1 MNSLERTLTFIKGKA
16 VDRPP
21 LHPIIMRFAA
31 KYADVP
37 YGRFCLEYTSK
48 CSAAI
53 KCANDFDLDWVT
65 VMSDPY
71 AEASAF
77 GLKIEYPYDDLPKH
91 IGFLLQT
98 ETDFNNLKCPKVFEH
113 DRLIARVK
121 EVETFHKRLNDDKF
135 IVGWVEGPLAEYA
148 DLRGLSDAFFD
159 LYDTPA
165 RVRHTCDIIF
175 ELALSFSEA
184 QIKAGAHCIGI
195 GDAACSQISP
205 ELYREFFFPYEK
217 KLVEHIH
224 SCGAMAKIHI
234 CGNISGILN
243 DLIKTGADIIDIDH
257 MVTAVP
263 QEVPNLLPNQVF
275 SGSADPVSI
284 LQNGNPDTIRQKIK
298 DDFENASGR
307 MILSAG
313 CEVTPETSL
322 ENFRSF
328 CESAKTIRAC
338 PNNRV
343 VID

>member
-1 MNSLERTLTFIKGKA
+1 VNSLERTLAFIKGKA
-16 VDRPP
+16 VDHPP

-31 KYADVP
+31 KYANVP
-37 YGRFCLEYTSK
+37 YSRFCLDHTCK

-53 KCANDFDLDWVT
+53 KCAQDFDLDWVT

-91 IGFLLQT
+91 SGFLLRT
-98 ETDFNNLKCPKVFEH
+98 ETDFNSLKCPKIFEH
-113 DRLIARVK
+113 GRLIARVK
-121 EVETFHKRLNDDKF
+121 EIETFHKQLNDDKF
-135 IVGWVEGPLAEYA
+135 IVGWIEGPFAEYS

-159 LYDTPA
+159 LYDNPT
-165 RVRHTCDIIF
+165 RVEHTCDIIF
-175 ELALSFSEA
+175 ELIVSFAEA

-205 ELYREFFFPYEK
+205 DLYREIFFSYEK

-224 SCGAMAKIHI
+224 SFGAMAKIHI
-234 CGNISGILN
+234 CGNTSGILN

-257 MVTAVP
+257 MVTAVS
-263 QEVPNLLPNQVF
+263 QEVPNLLPGQVF
-275 SGSADPVSI
+275 SGSIDPVSI
-284 LQNGNPDTIRQKIK
+284 LQNGNPHTVRQKAIET
-298 DDFENASGR
+298 FRNAAGR

-322 ENFRSF
+322 ENFSAL
-328 CESAKTIRAC
+328 CESAKGCA
-338 PNNRV
+338 
-343 VID
+343 DEK